1 METTKWYQSKT
12 LWFNAISIIVIALQ
26 AIFDAKLV
34 SVEWLG
40 VGIVVGNALLRL
52 ITSTSIS
59 K

>member
-12 LWFNAISIIVIALQ
+12 LRFYAISIIVIALQ